1 MMRAPTLLSL
11 MLVVCLGFGL
21 FKVKY
26 EVQSLE
32 DELGRINRQINA
44 DQASIH
50 VLKAEWSS
58 LAQPGRVGELARRH
72 LPLAP
77 LTSGQLGSL
86 ATLDTLPQ
94 RATAGDA
101 APIGT
106 ALAQATQPTSRG
118 KPTHVIAVKAGGMP

>member
-1 MMRAPTLLSL
+1 MMRAPTLFSL
-11 MLVVCLGFGL
+11 MLVIALGFGL
-21 FKVKY
+21 FRVKY

-32 DELGRINRQINA
+32 DELGRINRQINT

-58 LAQPGRVGELARRH
+58 LAQPGRVGELARRY

-77 LTSGQLGSL
+77 LTSGQLGTM

-94 RATAGDA
+94 RNLPGDA
-101 APIGT
+101 GSMAG
-106 ALAQATQPTSRG
+106 AMAQATPATRG
-118 KPTHVIAVKAGGMP
+118 KPTHVIAVKAGGLP